1 MRILLTTHRF
11 AGDDAGGTEIL
22 ADDLARALTA
32 RGVHV
37 SWLAAGEP
45 PPPHRRTADEYL
57 SLPAALGNDYPVG
70 WRAQEMEQARRVE
83 RLLAARPAV
92 DVVHVLHFS
101 RIGLEFLDLPSLAGV
116 PVVATL
122 TDYTAICPDHQLVI
136 RATGTQCT
144 ATAPTQD
151 CLGCLNAPEN
161 AHGDVASWRARNI
174 AWLNDRARALW
185 TQTPHQAAELAK
197 AGVDVGKVVRDRA
210 RYGLPAVWAP
220 LATSAGG
227 GRYLLFLGRC
237 SPEKGLHLLLDAFR
251 RSFTDLPLVIATVP
265 DDTAYEERMR
275 AVAAADRR
283 VRWLPP
289 HSRAEVGL
297 VLADARALLVPSQWW
312 ENHPLVAYEA
322 RALGVPVWSSAVPS
336 MHHLADDPS
345 VHLVEDYRDPVAW
358 TRAIDAASEKLAPR
372 VPSFDR
378 RVEEFALFADETV
391 SVYRKAV
398 AG

>member
-57 SLPAALGNDYPVG
+57 SLPAAFGDDYPAD
-70 WRAQEMEQARRVE
+70 WRTQEAGQARQVE

-101 RIGLEFLDLPSLAGV
+101 RIGLGFLDLPSLAGV

-122 TDYTAICPDHQLVI
+122 TDYTAVCPDHQLVI
-136 RATGTQCT
+136 RSTGTQCT
-144 ATAPTQD
+144 AAAPTQD

-161 AHGDVASWRARNI
+161 AHGDVASWRARNL

-197 AGVDVGKVVRDRA
+197 AGVDVSKVVRDRA
-210 RYGLPAVWAP
+210 CYGLPDAWAP
-220 LATSAGG
+220 LATSGGG

-237 SPEKGLHLLLDAFR
+237 SPEKGLHLLLDAYR

-275 AVAAADRR
+275 AVAAADPR

-289 HSRAEVGL
+289 HSRAEVGP
-297 VLADARALLVPSQWW
+297 VLADARALLVPSLWW
-312 ENHPLVAYEA
+312 ENHPLVAHEA

-336 MHHLADDPS
+336 MHHLTDDPD
-345 VHLVEDYRDPVAW
+345 VHLVKEYRDPVAW
-358 TRAIDAASEKLAPR
+358 TRAIDVASEQLTPR
-372 VPSFDR
+372 VPSFAR
-378 RVEEFALFADETV
+378 RVEEFALFADESV
-391 SVYRKAV
+391 SVYRKTV